1 MPNDLR
7 TEVHFRSSAF
17 NTSEPKDYF
26 INECCYGDDLCKWL
40 MQELCSR
47 GFRTDSEPGQEDFG
61 WYFCFYV
68 GDVKHCF
75 VVGFQPADTDAERL
89 WIGWLEHQAGFL
101 GSLLGGRKRGI
112 LPEAAERP
120 SQHLVEFRQDPWH
133 CLAFRLWQ
141 RRRGRMPRP
150 TGIS

>member
-112 LPEAAERP
+112 LPEAADVLHSILSSSDKIRGIA
-120 SQHLVEFRQDPWH
+120 WH
-133 CLAFRLWQ
+133 FAY
-141 RRRGRMPRP
+141 GKDGEDGAPRP